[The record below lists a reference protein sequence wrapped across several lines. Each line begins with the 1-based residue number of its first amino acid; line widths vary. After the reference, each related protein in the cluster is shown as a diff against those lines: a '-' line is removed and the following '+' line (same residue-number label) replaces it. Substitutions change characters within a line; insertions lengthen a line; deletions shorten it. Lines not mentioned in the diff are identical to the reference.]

1 MVGPLF
7 RLLFLCVILT
17 IGNLHAINVIT
28 FFFRPCVP
36 TVLSTSQ
43 KSLKNVYIP
52 GKISAKTLKYML
64 STPSFVQGVF
74 ASYWG
79 YLRTGNQ
86 NGQVLFPRKQRK
98 ASLTILVTSR
108 IKPVMMIGRTIHHW
122 EIDPSVATD
131 LYQLDRIQDEETKK
145 YYWLVQPGKTPENN
159 IIGLDTIII
168 FAQPKHIIVPLGKFK
183 TKKTAHLYLPDI
195 YVKKG
200 INNLLQSLWVLKI
213 KNFFSLV
220 DYDIKKQL
228 PTYTSLQVI
237 SS

>member
-1 MVGPLF
+1 
-7 RLLFLCVILT
+7 
-17 IGNLHAINVIT
+17 
-28 FFFRPCVP
+28 
-36 TVLSTSQ
+36 
-43 KSLKNVYIP
+43 
-52 GKISAKTLKYML
+52 ML

-98 ASLTILVTSR
+98 PSLKILVTSR
-108 IKPVMMIGRTIHHW
+108 IKPVLMIGRTVHHW
-122 EIDPSVATD
+122 EIDPSIAST
-131 LYQLDRIQDEETKK
+131 LYQLDRIEDPETKK
-145 YYWLVQPGKTPENN
+145 SYWLVQSSDLPDNN

-168 FAQPKHIIVPLGKFK
+168 FAQPKHIVVPAGKFK
-183 TKKTAHLYLPDI
+183 TKKSPHLYLPDI

-200 INNLLQSLWVLKI
+200 INTLLQSLWILKV

-220 DYDIKKQL
+220 DYDIKQQS
-228 PTYTSLQVI
+228 PTYTSLQIV